1 MLVVEVVVIC
11 YQQGARL
18 AGVLNSVLGEQE
30 EEVLAEA
37 LMMIALLLPWYLCFY
52 LWGYIVPSSWFTR
65 SLKLELQVC

>member
-37 LMMIALLLPWYLCFY
+37 LMMIALLLP
-52 LWGYIVPSSWFTR
+52 
-65 SLKLELQVC
+65 